1 MNRQFSS
8 NPQETRDVPDL
19 DTKNDYSLRSI
30 SDKIMEQ
37 LGGIS
42 GSNLIERQTLL
53 TAAEVN
59 VKSRVKEEA
68 MKKFIYVT
76 VALML
81 MLIFIGCMATMTPE
95 QRKERYD
102 SRETYNL
109 TEGVGNKPF
118 VGSPNNLD
126 ARGQFSVLTW

>member
-1 MNRQFSS
+1 
-8 NPQETRDVPDL
+8 
-19 DTKNDYSLRSI
+19 
-30 SDKIMEQ
+30 
-37 LGGIS
+37 
-42 GSNLIERQTLL
+42 
-53 TAAEVN
+53 
-59 VKSRVKEEA
+59 VKSGVKEKP

-81 MLIFIGCMATMTPE
+81 LLMFIGCVATMTPE

-102 SRETYNL
+102 SREINNL

-126 ARGQFSVLTW
+126 ARGQFQILTW

>member
-1 MNRQFSS
+1 
-8 NPQETRDVPDL
+8 
-19 DTKNDYSLRSI
+19 
-30 SDKIMEQ
+30 
-37 LGGIS
+37 
-42 GSNLIERQTLL
+42 
-53 TAAEVN
+53 
-59 VKSRVKEEA
+59 VKSGVKEKP

-81 MLIFIGCMATMTPE
+81 LLMFIGCVATMTPE

-102 SRETYNL
+102 SREINNL

-126 ARGQFSVLTW
+126 ARGQLQILTW